1 MFRLARPL
9 LATSLIATLLATTT
23 GTVLPAAA
31 RSEPLRLA
39 QAGPSPDRAPMD
51 VNVFYDQLGAYG
63 SWVEHPDYQY
73 VFIPANVGPGWRP
86 YQEGRWIWT
95 DQYGWYWESYEPF
108 GWAAYHYGRWGYDP
122 GYGWFWVPGDTW
134 APAWVTWRRGG
145 GRTGWAPV
153 GPDRPGY
160 AVGRPTYYAPPVAES
175 WVFVE
180 DRYMAEEDLAVYV
193 APIPQ
198 ISVYLQDAPDYYE
211 PRWGDGYYVNRGFGL
226 DVYDAPIRDRLYTR
240 EVVYVDRYDDIFY
253 DDRDER
259 LGIYAPRLAFGD
271 RFVPPPR
278 FDRDIAPDR
287 RALIHQYVRDDQ
299 NLPGVFA
306 PSAALLGAIDA
317 NRRRE
322 LRQERF
328 RDPNRFRQQVE
339 QIERERADQLR
350 DLRQQAATRN
360 DLLEQQR
367 RQTMEQRRQ
376 QFERVRAE
384 QRARAER
391 VNTRPGG
398 QPGMPGVRPG
408 QLPNDMRAN
417 QQQLERQQ
425 QLQQQRN
432 VQRERAIQ
440 QQQVRQQAEQ
450 QRAVE
455 QQRARQQQMQQQRN
469 VQQER
474 AIQQQQM
481 RQQAQQQRA
490 VEQQRARQQQMQL
503 QRNVQQ
509 ERAVQQQQMRQ
520 QAQQQRAQQQQM
532 LMQQRAAQQQQRA
545 QQRPP
550 QQQRPQGQ
558 PGDPRDPRWLQP
570 GMQ

>member
-9 LATSLIATLLATTT
+9 LATGLVAGLLATAT
-23 GTVLPAAA
+23 GAVLPAAA
-31 RSEPLRLA
+31 QSEPLRLA
-39 QAGPSPDRAPMD
+39 QAGPPPDRAPMD

-160 AVGRPTYYAPPVAES
+160 AVGRPAYYAPPVAES

-180 DRYMAEEDLAVYV
+180 DRYMAEQDLAVYV

-211 PRWGDGYYVNRGFGL
+211 PRWDDGYYVNRGFGL

-339 QIERERADQLR
+339 QIERDRADQLR
-350 DLRQQAATRN
+350 DLRQQAAARN
-360 DLLEQQR
+360 DMLEQQR
-367 RQTMEQRRQ
+367 RQAVEQRRQ

-391 VNTRPGG
+391 VNARPGG

-408 QLPNDMRAN
+408 QRPDDMRAN
-417 QQQLERQQ
+417 QQQLERQRAQQQLRQQGQQERVRQQ
-425 QLQQQRN
+425 QLQQQR
-432 VQRERAIQ
+432 A
-440 QQQVRQQAEQ
+440 AEQ
-450 QRAVE
+450 ERI
-455 QQRARQQQMQQQRN
+455 RQQQLQQQRN

-490 VEQQRARQQQMQL
+490 VEQQRARQQQMQQ

-545 QQRPP
+545 QQQRPP
-550 QQQRPQGQ
+550 QQRPQGNPQGQ
-558 PGDPRDPRWLQP
+558 PRDPRDPRWLQP